1 MRVLIANRG
10 EIALRLIRACHELG
24 WEAVAVYSEVDAEQP
39 HVLAADAA
47 VLLGPSAPQAS
58 YLNISALLE
67 AARRT
72 GCEAVHPG
80 YGFLAENASFA
91 RAVEDAGLTWMGPSP
106 AVIELLG
113 SKVEARRLATRVGVP
128 VVPGTEPLT
137 HESEAR
143 RFAQEVGYPILL
155 KAVGGGGGKGMRVV
169 GSDRELADAFARASA
184 EGQAFFNDPRVYAEK
199 LIDRPRHVEV
209 QILADRYGHVVHLGE
224 RECSLQRRHQ
234 KLLEESPSPAVSPV
248 LREKLGAAAVA
259 VARAASYVTAGT
271 VEFLLAPDGSFYF
284 LEVNTR
290 LQVEHPVTEVVYGV
304 DLAQWM
310 MRLAL
315 GEELTLRQEALVPR
329 GHALE
334 CRLYAEDPARDF
346 APSPG
351 KIQVYREPSGPGV
364 RVDSGIAEG
373 SVVPLDYDPILAKL
387 IVWGESRGQTLC
399 RLRRALGEFVVLGV
413 RTTLPLFQAL
423 SVDPRFVAGE
433 VDTGFLPEFLRQWRE
448 GHRPLAVALAAALQT
463 LGVGSPAEPY
473 GHEGELSPWR
483 EAGRQ
488 RLRSRWVP

>member
-1 MRVLIANRG
+1 
-10 EIALRLIRACHELG
+10 
-24 WEAVAVYSEVDAEQP
+24 
-39 HVLAADAA
+39 
-47 VLLGPSAPQAS
+47 
-58 YLNISALLE
+58 
-67 AARRT
+67 
-72 GCEAVHPG
+72 
-80 YGFLAENASFA
+80 
-91 RAVEDAGLTWMGPSP
+91 
-106 AVIELLG
+106 
-113 SKVEARRLATRVGVP
+113 
-128 VVPGTEPLT
+128 
-137 HESEAR
+137 
-143 RFAQEVGYPILL
+143 
-155 KAVGGGGGKGMRVV
+155 
-169 GSDRELADAFARASA
+169 
-184 EGQAFFNDPRVYAEK
+184 
-199 LIDRPRHVEV
+199 
-209 QILADRYGHVVHLGE
+209 VVHLGE

-234 KLLEESPSPAVSPV
+234 KLLEESPSPAVSQT

-315 GEELTLRQEALVPR
+315 GEELTLQQEALVPR

-334 CRLYAEDPARDF
+334 CRLYAEEPASDF

-351 KIQVYREPSGPGV
+351 KIEVYREPAGPGL

-373 SVVPLDYDPILAKL
+373 SLVPLDYDPILAKL
-387 IVWGESRGQTLC
+387 IVWGESRGQTLG
-399 RLRRALGEFVVLGV
+399 RWRRALGEFVVLGV

-423 SVDPRFVAGE
+423 SVDPHFVAGE
-433 VDTGFLPEFLRQWRE
+433 VDTGFLPQFLGQWRE
-448 GHRPLAVALAAALQT
+448 SRRPLGVALAAALQT
-463 LGVGSPAEPY
+463 LGVGSSADPY

-483 EAGRQ
+483 QTGRQ